1 MLVRLCSTAAAAEE
15 LVRKDDLTLVFSALS
30 SWCPQ
35 HNLFWRK
42 SANEVLVALTR
53 HGLTPAVLGYIHS
66 NHFQL
71 PVFHVFSTHHLSF
84 ESSGKGCISLCV
96 DNMKKASPDL
106 SPLELVE
113 MFVTVFCLLK
123 DSSDVTQTLLDDF
136 RSCQGYNF
144 LTDFL
149 LR

>member
-1 MLVRLCSTAAAAEE
+1 
-15 LVRKDDLTLVFSALS
+15 
-30 SWCPQ
+30 
-35 HNLFWRK
+35 
-42 SANEVLVALTR
+42 
-53 HGLTPAVLGYIHS
+53 
-66 NHFQL
+66 
-71 PVFHVFSTHHLSF
+71 
-84 ESSGKGCISLCV
+84 
-96 DNMKKASPDL
+96 MKKASPDL

>member
-1 MLVRLCSTAAAAEE
+1 M
-15 LVRKDDLTLVFSALS
+15 
-30 SWCPQ
+30 
-35 HNLFWRK
+35 
-42 SANEVLVALTR
+42 
-53 HGLTPAVLGYIHS
+53 
-66 NHFQL
+66 
-71 PVFHVFSTHHLSF
+71 
-84 ESSGKGCISLCV
+84 CV